1 MAKGGKASSGFLS
14 RGILLLIMAVLY
26 ISIAGSVLLT
36 SDVIGTYYDNLE
48 TMSNNTNISIIFLL
62 FMEFL
67 PWGAA
72 IGPFA
77 LMLGVGLRE
86 LDVI

>member
-1 MAKGGKASSGFLS
+1 MPSKKQSGIFS
-14 RGILLLIMAVLY
+14 RGMLLIILSVVY
-26 ISIAGSVLLT
+26 ISVAGSVLLT
-36 SDVIGTYYDNLE
+36 SDVIGDYYDNLAAL
-48 TMSNNTNISIIFLL
+48 SNNTNISIIFLL

-77 LMLGVGLRE
+77 LMLAVGLKE
-86 LDVI
+86 LDMI

>member
-1 MAKGGKASSGFLS
+1 MAKKGGKTTGFLS
-14 RGILLLIMAVLY
+14 RGILLIIMAVLY
-26 ISIAGSVLLT
+26 ISISGSVLLT
-36 SDVIGTYYDNLE
+36 SDVIGTYYDNLA

-86 LDVI
+86 LDLI

>member
-1 MAKGGKASSGFLS
+1 MPKKNSGIMSKGIMLIILS
-14 RGILLLIMAVLY
+14 VLY
-26 ISIAGSVLLT
+26 ISISGAVLLS
-36 SDVIGTYYDNLE
+36 SDVVGTYYDNLAALA
-48 TMSNNTNISIIFLL
+48 NNTNISLIFLL

-77 LMLGVGLRE
+77 LMLGVGLKE